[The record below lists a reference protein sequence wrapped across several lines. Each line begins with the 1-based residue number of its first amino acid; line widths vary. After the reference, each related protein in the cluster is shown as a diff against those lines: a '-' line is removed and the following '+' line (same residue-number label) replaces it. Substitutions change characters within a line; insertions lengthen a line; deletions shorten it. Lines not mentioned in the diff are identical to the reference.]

1 LAKQLK
7 QEALQQMLRKQAL
20 TVPPDKKRG
29 KKESTMDEILQDKFS
44 SDWVR
49 VSVYKIMFPYHR
61 KDSQQSMD

>member
-1 LAKQLK
+1 
-7 QEALQQMLRKQAL
+7 MLRKQAL